1 MTTEERFQKIEEN
14 LLVQSHLVAAFE
26 RETKARLESVEAQA
40 DQHAQEMAEFRAQ
53 MVEFRGQMME
63 FRAVVSRVL
72 EALER
77 FIGGRSGADGGRP
90 ETD

>member
-1 MTTEERFQKIEEN
+1 
-14 LLVQSHLVAAFE
+14 
-26 RETKARLESVEAQA
+26 
-40 DQHAQEMAEFRAQ
+40 
-53 MVEFRGQMME
+53 MME

>member
-1 MTTEERFQKIEEN
+1 MTTEERFHKIEEN

-26 RETKARLESVEAQA
+26 RETKVRLEAVEAQA
-40 DQHAQEMAEFRAQ
+40 DQHAQD
-53 MVEFRGQMME
+53 MVEFR
-63 FRAVVSRVL
+63 AVASRVL

-77 FIGGRSGADGGRP
+77 FIAGRPGGDGGRP

>member
-14 LLVQSHLVAAFE
+14 LLVQSRLVAAFE

-53 MVEFRGQMME
+53 MAEFRG
-63 FRAVVSRVL
+63 VVNRVM

-77 FIGGRSGADGGRP
+77 FIAGRSGGDGGRP
-90 ETD
+90 RNGGE

>member
-40 DQHAQEMAEFRAQ
+40 DQHAQEMAEFRA
-53 MVEFRGQMME
+53 
-63 FRAVVSRVL
+63 VVSRVL